1 MAAMKRYK
9 NWGSAVSSADMKK
22 LGNPGSEGT
31 AEFARTTGS
40 MPGENRWRK
49 VKRKRC
55 SGLES
60 EVKPIISILLKLY
73 YC

>member
-1 MAAMKRYK
+1 
-9 NWGSAVSSADMKK
+9 MKK
-22 LGNPGSEGT
+22 LGSPGSEGT

-60 EVKPIISILLKLY
+60 DVKPIISILLKLY